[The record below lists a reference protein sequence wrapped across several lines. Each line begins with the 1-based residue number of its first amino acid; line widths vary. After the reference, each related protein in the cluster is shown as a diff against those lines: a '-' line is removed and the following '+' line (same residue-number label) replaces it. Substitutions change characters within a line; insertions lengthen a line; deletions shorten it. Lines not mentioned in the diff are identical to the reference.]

1 DRIQFRAPFREAN
14 VKNTELGT
22 ITNIAHSQFTVSLS
36 ADRVITFNPERFPHL
51 DHGYAV
57 TSYSSQGKT
66 MDRVLV
72 NAETTETD
80 LLVNQRMAYVA
91 VSRARLDA
99 RIYTDS
105 AIDLSAALARQKD
118 KTMAIEAL
126 QQTGCSGTNNPGFR
140 NDLSTQATTHEG
152 MVTSNTDVEGYEG
165 C

>member
-1 DRIQFRAPFREAN
+1 MLPRCSTAVPFAASGT
-14 VKNTELGT
+14 VKPSPVGLKAKNTELGT
-22 ITNIAHSQFTVSLS
+22 VINIAQGEFTVALTG
-36 ADRVITFNPERFPHL
+36 DRIITFNPERFPHL

-99 RIYTDS
+99 RPH
-105 AIDLSAALARQKD
+105 LQKRHQEPMPPIIPPE
-118 KTMAIEAL
+118 TA
-126 QQTGCSGTNNPGFR
+126 
-140 NDLSTQATTHEG
+140 
-152 MVTSNTDVEGYEG
+152 
-165 C
+165 